1 MLGQNSADEIAIVQL
16 SIRNAPCPSTPGFTN
31 PNLFLQLSYN
41 SNPIGLVE
49 TVIPFKI
56 FPMSFAQE
64 DVLDKCGCLYP
75 GILFHIFSNVSV
87 INHLIPT

>member
-16 SIRNAPCPSTPGFTN
+16 SIRNVTCPSTPGFTN

-49 TVIPFKI
+49 TVMPFKN

-64 DVLDKCGCLYP
+64 EVLDKCGCLYP
-75 GILFHIFSNVSV
+75 GILFHVFSNVSV